1 MPASRFRKRAAY
13 VARVLP
19 LTRAWGRT
27 NGSQWNSARP
37 GLPNHDGKHQRNAD
51 KRGSS
56 SRSLWHGPL
65 RVPCPLSN
73 ADADW
78 GSRRCTGHRLELS
91 LESQLEGQTLDAFAG
106 PPGTQGELEVLSYGS
121 VVPDECPSHKL
132 NKETSFEI

>member
-51 KRGSS
+51 KRRSS
-56 SRSLWHGPL
+56 SRSLWQGPL

-73 ADADW
+73 ADAPIGAAAAVQD
-78 GSRRCTGHRLELS
+78 TGLS
-91 LESQLEGQTLDAFAG
+91 LVLKANLKAKLWMLSQARPG
-106 PPGTQGELEVLSYGS
+106 PKANLRC
-121 VVPDECPSHKL
+121 CPTAAWCL
-132 NKETSFEI
+132 TNAQVTS

>member
-56 SRSLWHGPL
+56 SPKPL
-65 RVPCPLSN
+65 
-73 ADADW
+73 
-78 GSRRCTGHRLELS
+78 
-91 LESQLEGQTLDAFAG
+91 AG
-106 PPGTQGELEVLSYGS
+106 PTEGS
-121 VVPDECPSHKL
+121 VPTEQC
-132 NKETSFEI
+132 